1 MASIEMDMC
10 RTYIQGSKFEITT
23 LIDERAAAARVVQNL
38 EEEFFAVL

>member
-1 MASIEMDMC
+1 MASIEMDMY
-10 RTYIQGSKFEITT
+10 RTYIQGSKFENT

>member
-1 MASIEMDMC
+1 MINQQYHI
-10 RTYIQGSKFEITT
+10 YIQRSKFENI